1 MTELTTEEKTIIDIY
16 YEQVDDEGTVTI
28 TDAVARVVVMDQ
40 DGNIVEELDSWATT
54 VDETGE
60 PVLDKLGTPVV
71 AEE

>member
-1 MTELTTEEKTIIDIY
+1 MTEFTTEEKTIVDIY

-40 DGNIVEELDSWATT
+40 DDNIVEELDSWTTT

-60 PVLDKLGTPVV
+60 PVLDELGTPVV